1 MKVLPVRTNG
11 SVRCRFR
18 GFDFC
23 LFCLKAPVVSSLF
36 SSFQESFTDF
46 SSFESSFMN
55 IVNDVLGWGLLI
67 LGTALILLVVY
78 GACYDLPFLAM
89 SLSIPATFVFRSGV
103 SFLKM
108 GSAYRLSRHEQSPR
122 SNNMIS

>member
-1 MKVLPVRTNG
+1 
-11 SVRCRFR
+11 
-18 GFDFC
+18 
-23 LFCLKAPVVSSLF
+23 
-36 SSFQESFTDF
+36 
-46 SSFESSFMN
+46 MN

-67 LGTALILLVVY
+67 LGVALILLVVY

-108 GSAYRLSRHEQSPR
+108 GSAYRLSQSQQPPR
-122 SNNMIS
+122 SSNVIS

>member
-1 MKVLPVRTNG
+1 M
-11 SVRCRFR
+11 
-18 GFDFC
+18 
-23 LFCLKAPVVSSLF
+23 VSSLF

-67 LGTALILLVVY
+67 LGVALILLVVY

-89 SLSIPATFVFRSGV
+89 SLSIPATLVFRSGV